1 MTSTIYLSF
10 SFLLSLIFFV
20 APLPNTKVLELL
32 NDAIR
37 GEAISE
43 ACALDERFKNT
54 PSTIPDSNILPD
66 APLSP
71 DTSLSSGVSLARPP
85 RPHIQMILEVERV
98 KE

>member
-1 MTSTIYLSF
+1 MKLGGGA
-10 SFLLSLIFFV
+10 V
-20 APLPNTKVLELL
+20 
-32 NDAIR
+32 
-37 GEAISE
+37 SE
-43 ACALDERFKNT
+43 TRVLDERFKNT